1 MPDIASLKELKNAL
15 ELITPADFSRYAKL
29 IALLKSQE
37 NGWAPSKNDDRLV
50 IFTERIETMRYLA
63 ENLKKDLGLKDNQ
76 LEVMHGGCI

>member
-37 NGWAPSKNDDRLV
+37 YGWAPSKMMIVLLFLQSV
-50 IFTERIETMRYLA
+50 
-63 ENLKKDLGLKDNQ
+63 
-76 LEVMHGGCI
+76 